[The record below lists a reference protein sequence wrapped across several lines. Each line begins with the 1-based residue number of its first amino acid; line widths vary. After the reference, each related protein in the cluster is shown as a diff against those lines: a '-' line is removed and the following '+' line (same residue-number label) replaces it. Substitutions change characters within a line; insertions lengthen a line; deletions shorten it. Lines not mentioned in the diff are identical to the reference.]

1 MKPLHAKMQQM
12 SKLADATI
20 ETVHRIATELR
31 PGLLDDLG
39 LAAAIEW
46 QAADFQNRSGIACT
60 AALAADDLELDRDL
74 ATALFRIFQETLTNI
89 ARHAGATRVEVS
101 LERSED
107 RIVLTV
113 ADNGRGI
120 TRKQSEDDRAFGI
133 IGMRE
138 RAHLWGGELRI
149 TGSREEGTTVTVDIP
164 AASREDR
171 RPGRARRRPGGAASM
186 IRILVVDDHAIVREG
201 LKQILG
207 DVNDMSVRDEAA
219 GGQEALAKIRS
230 GEFDVVLLDISMP
243 GRSGL
248 EILKEIKAE
257 RPKLPVLILS
267 MHAEEQ
273 YAVRALRAGASGYLT
288 KASAPDELIGA
299 IRKVSCGRKY
309 VSASLAEKLALELDI
324 DTKKPPHA
332 TLSDREYQVMLMLAS
347 GKSVKEIAD
356 ELCLSVKTIST
367 YRSRVM
373 EKMNMKKN
381 AELTLY
387 AIQNHLVDYSTT
399 TF

>member
-1 MKPLHAKMQQM
+1 M
-12 SKLADATI
+12 
-20 ETVHRIATELR
+20 
-31 PGLLDDLG
+31 
-39 LAAAIEW
+39 
-46 QAADFQNRSGIACT
+46 RSS
-60 AALAADDLELDRDL
+60 
-74 ATALFRIFQETLTNI
+74 
-89 ARHAGATRVEVS
+89 ARGS
-101 LERSED
+101 SRS
-107 RIVLTV
+107 
-113 ADNGRGI
+113 
-120 TRKQSEDDRAFGI
+120 
-133 IGMRE
+133 
-138 RAHLWGGELRI
+138 
-149 TGSREEGTTVTVDIP
+149 SR
-164 AASREDR
+164 
-171 RPGRARRRPGGAASM
+171 
-186 IRILVVDDHAIVREG
+186 
-201 LKQILG
+201 
-207 DVNDMSVRDEAA
+207 DVNDMSVRDEA
-219 GGQEALAKIRS
+219 GNGQEALAKIRG

-309 VSASLAEKLALELDI
+309 VSSSLAEKLALELDI
-324 DTKKPPHA
+324 DTKKPPHE

-387 AIQNHLVDYSTT
+387 AIQNHLVEYSTT
-399 TF
+399 TCNFVRQTPSRTFAGRPT